1 VFAHEDLS
9 VFDERVSYTNVGV
22 AFERDGGCHRDRSR
36 LKGLEVTVGGDIVTK
51 GKKKK
56 NFNHVHDGVWILD
69 AVIGR
74 QTPNPWLLHDIQRTI
89 KRFRENNLKRR

>member
-1 VFAHEDLS
+1 
-9 VFDERVSYTNVGV
+9 
-22 AFERDGGCHRDRSR
+22 
-36 LKGLEVTVGGDIVTK
+36 VGGDIVTK